1 MTGEEIKAL
10 AELHTEDLPIE
21 DNQVLVFINECIFMD
36 LGKDA
41 GVIGS
46 EVITVEKDSWTTI
59 QTSLLDVFEIEKEGQ
74 SHPYYGRKY
83 GKSYGGLFDI
93 KDKKIRFP
101 ESGTY
106 TLWGYVMP
114 TAYTD
119 LTKSPSVHE
128 LLHYPIAIYVASRVI
143 FWDDEENPSAELKMR
158 DYRIYKQN
166 VLNQIADMSPT
177 TKKTRAIQ
185 IPPFI

>member
-21 DNQVLVFINECIFMD
+21 DSQVLAFINECIFMD

-41 GVIGS
+41 GVISS
-46 EVITVEKDSWTTI
+46 EAVSAAKDSWLNI
-59 QTSLLDVFEIEKEGQ
+59 QTSFLSIFEIEKEGQ
-74 SHPYYGRKY
+74 ASPYYGRKY
-83 GKSYGGLFDI
+83 GKVYSGSFDI
-93 KDKKIRFP
+93 KDKMIRFP
-101 ESGTY
+101 EDGTF
-106 TLWGYVMP
+106 TLWGYSLPAV
-114 TAYTD
+114 YTD
-119 LTKSPSVHE
+119 LTKEPAAHQ

-143 FWDDEENPSAELKMR
+143 FWDEEDNPSAELKMR
-158 DYRIYKQN
+158 DYQIYKRN